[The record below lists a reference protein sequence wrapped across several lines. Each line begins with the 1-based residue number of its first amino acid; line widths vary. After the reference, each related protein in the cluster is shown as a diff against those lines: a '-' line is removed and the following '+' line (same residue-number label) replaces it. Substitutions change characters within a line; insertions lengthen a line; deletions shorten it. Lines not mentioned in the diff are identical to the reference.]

1 MACFYQMSSFCVKVK
16 KIQNWFFLC
25 AAARVISPH
34 FNSDDDSL
42 RASNWMHNYCCSSKN
57 QVCYVLMICNYQIFQ
72 KRSAAHFM
80 FYLLEKKPLL
90 NEFFFLEV
98 KTSCCQRTIS
108 EFMYFRGT
116 CLLVFQLR
124 SFLVRRLEY
133 ASRFS

>member
-80 FYLLEKKPLL
+80 FYLLEKTFL

-98 KTSCCQRTIS
+98 KNFLLS
-108 EFMYFRGT
+108 EDHLRVYVLRVT